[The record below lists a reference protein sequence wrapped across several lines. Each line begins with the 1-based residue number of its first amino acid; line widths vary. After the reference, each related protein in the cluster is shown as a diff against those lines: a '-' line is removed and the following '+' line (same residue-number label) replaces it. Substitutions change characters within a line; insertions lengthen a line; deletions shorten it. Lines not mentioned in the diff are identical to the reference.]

1 MTRARFL
8 ILSIGLVTVPTTGV
22 LGQSANGLNCQN
34 VRNYLSCALQAAG
47 IAELASTTV
56 AQGERELRF
65 WITSGNMMPEKLLV
79 LRQHGDSA
87 SGRLLLIW
95 RGRTME
101 LPFAS
106 SVCLDRWSNAAGGLC
121 VGRLREAQD
130 WVAIAQR
137 LDRAGLA
144 QVPRAPVPE
153 QPCDRTPTPPSA
165 PGQLP
170 IDHLCAAM
178 ADGFDHALS
187 CARLPAIGAINFR
200 EYPIRLP
207 LARCAIGCCSNLD
220 LCVAVCRRRT
230 VSRRNSALTGACCG
244 RGLKRSAAALS

>member
-178 ADGFDHALS
+178 ADGFDHALELRTS
-187 CARLPAIGAINFR
+187 AGYWRYQFPRIPDSTAVGAMRDRLLLEILTCASRYVVDGPCRGAIA
-200 EYPIRLP
+200 P
-207 LARCAIGCCSNLD
+207 
-220 LCVAVCRRRT
+220 
-230 VSRRNSALTGACCG
+230 
-244 RGLKRSAAALS
+244 